1 MLDLTTEF
9 VQVGNETNI
18 GILQQENDNYVLKK
32 SIKNNLTYAA
42 TVIESVSGRQME
54 LFTSEPGLQFYGGNF
69 LDGSIKGKYS
79 KIYGYRSA
87 FCLEPQ
93 HYPDIPNQK
102 EFPTT
107 VLHKGEEYH
116 SKNLFRFQSI
126 KD

>member
-1 MLDLTTEF
+1 MLDLTPEF

-32 SIKNNLTYAA
+32 NENNLTYAA

-79 KIYGYRSA
+79 KIA
-87 FCLEPQ
+87 KF
-93 HYPDIPNQK
+93 
-102 EFPTT
+102 
-107 VLHKGEEYH
+107 
-116 SKNLFRFQSI
+116 
-126 KD
+126 